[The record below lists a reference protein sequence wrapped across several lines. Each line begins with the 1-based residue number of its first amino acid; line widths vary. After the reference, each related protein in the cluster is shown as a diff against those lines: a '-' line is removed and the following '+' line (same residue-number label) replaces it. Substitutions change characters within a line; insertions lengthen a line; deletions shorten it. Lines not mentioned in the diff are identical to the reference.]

1 MNNEQKC
8 EVIKSLALGME
19 ATEVAKL
26 EGLSVYEVENILNE
40 CQTEISERKRF
51 FEERS
56 GGK

>member
-1 MNNEQKC
+1 
-8 EVIKSLALGME
+8 ME

-51 FEERS
+51 YEERS
-56 GGK
+56 GTE